1 MVEEVVSNYSAAGMP
16 LETVWLDI
24 PYLDG
29 YADFTVNE
37 TAFPSLGAFTEKL
50 HNNS

>member
-1 MVEEVVSNYSAAGMP
+1 MVEEVVQKYSDAGMP

-37 TAFPSLGAFTEKL
+37 AAFPTLNDFT
-50 HNNS
+50 